1 MYRAN
6 HILECEFYLLENMD
20 CCLVVYQPYRYWLVP
35 IISYVPLINCF
46 FLILFFD
53 RPLVQFVQDYG
64 QEDQILPLSWKIVND
79 SLRTDISLMY
89 PPYQIALG

>member
-1 MYRAN
+1 
-6 HILECEFYLLENMD
+6 MD
-20 CCLVVYQPYRYWLVP
+20 CCLVVYQPYRYLLVP
-35 IISYVPLINCF
+35 IIYFYSVLAFHFYFV
-46 FLILFFD
+46 D